1 MDVADESDSDSSS
14 SSVKSVDALHDF
26 REKWQ
31 QEIENKVAH
40 FPKEETIKRIV
51 LTDKRKIVGTED
63 KV

>member
-14 SSVKSVDALHDF
+14 SSIKSIDALDDF

-31 QEIENKVAH
+31 QEIENKVTH
-40 FPKEETIKRIV
+40 FPKEEAIKRTA